1 MAIINEYDTLNLK
14 RKVAHYQE
22 ILSNTLKYRETWQ
35 STLKEEIRQ
44 FLERTSAQVQLACSV
59 EVRADI
65 KNLESVALSLG
76 SAPSGLG
83 EPVGDGLHRD
93 LIKQNGSLLYQQL
106 ANGKILVLINYPF
119 IEKYGQPQ
127 PPKTIGIYRPE
138 EIKEPYCLR
147 HLESFIVEITKWED
161 YDDDQP
167 EAGRPIG
174 FKFNLEP
181 QDGQTAQPAS

>member
-14 RKVAHYQE
+14 RKVTHYQE

-138 EIKEPYCLR
+138 ELKEPYCLR
-147 HLESFIVEITKWED
+147 HLEAFIVEITKWED